1 MYRSPVTTASLLC
14 IVVIAALLS
23 VQSTTAFTISMAP
36 LLTTRL
42 MGFGNNYAKNFSTS
56 ATTTPSIDKETRW
69 GDETIANKKKAAI
82 VEPRSA
88 FQFESF
94 ELEDVRM
101 ISHEKSDLME
111 LVYARS
117 INRIE
122 EFGLATAS
130 V

>member
-14 IVVIAALLS
+14 IVVIATLLS
-23 VQSTTAFTISMAP
+23 VQSSTAFTISMAP

-42 MGFGNNYAKNFSTS
+42 MGFGNNYAKNFST
-56 ATTTPSIDKETRW
+56 ATAPSIDKETRW
-69 GDETIANKKKAAI
+69 GDETIAMKKKAAV

-122 EFGLATAS
+122 EFGLASAS
-130 V
+130 A

>member
-1 MYRSPVTTASLLC
+1 
-14 IVVIAALLS
+14 
-23 VQSTTAFTISMAP
+23 MAP

-42 MGFGNNYAKNFSTS
+42 MGFGTNYAKNFSTS
-56 ATTTPSIDKETRW
+56 ATVPSIDKETRW
-69 GDETIANKKKAAI
+69 GDETIAMKKKAAVI
-82 VEPRSA
+82 EPRSA

-111 LVYARS
+111 LIYARS

-122 EFGLATAS
+122 EFGLASAS

>member
-1 MYRSPVTTASLLC
+1 MYRSPITIASLIY
-14 IVVIAALLS
+14 IVVIATLLS
-23 VQSTTAFTISMAP
+23 IQSTTAFTISMAP

-56 ATTTPSIDKETRW
+56 ATAPSIDKETRW
-69 GDETIANKKKAAI
+69 SDETIAMKKKAAV

-94 ELEDVRM
+94 DLEDVRV
-101 ISHEKSDLME
+101 ISHEKSDIME
-111 LVYARS
+111 LIYARS

-122 EFGLATAS
+122 EFGLASPSA
-130 V
+130 

>member
-14 IVVIAALLS
+14 FVVIATLLS
-23 VQSTTAFTISMAP
+23 IQSSTAFTISMAP

-42 MGFGNNYAKNFSTS
+42 MGFGTNYAKNFSTS
-56 ATTTPSIDKETRW
+56 AAAPSIDKETRW
-69 GDETIANKKKAAI
+69 GDETIANKKKAAV

-122 EFGLATAS
+122 EFGLASAS
-130 V
+130 A

>member
-1 MYRSPVTTASLLC
+1 MYRQSPVITASLLC
-14 IVVIAALLS
+14 IVVIATLLS
-23 VQSTTAFTISMAP
+23 IQSTTAFTISMAP

-42 MGFGNNYAKNFSTS
+42 MGFGSNYAKNFSSSTN
-56 ATTTPSIDKETRW
+56 PSIDKETRW
-69 GDETIANKKKAAI
+69 GDETIANKKKAVI
-82 VEPRSA
+82 EPRSA

-122 EFGLATAS
+122 EFGLASAS

>member
-1 MYRSPVTTASLLC
+1 M
-14 IVVIAALLS
+14 
-23 VQSTTAFTISMAP
+23 
-36 LLTTRL
+36 
-42 MGFGNNYAKNFSTS
+42 
-56 ATTTPSIDKETRW
+56 
-69 GDETIANKKKAAI
+69 KKKAAV

-122 EFGLATAS
+122 EFGLASAS